1 MLQPPLQGVVIR
13 AFGSGIFDTSCSGLT
28 FLFLGNAPQLPA
40 FLSLIEEANQRGI
53 IVVVCSQCIMGNVDM
68 GRYAT
73 GSALRRTG
81 AIGTLDMTLEATGTR
96 GSYRWLPC

>member
-1 MLQPPLQGVVIR
+1 MLQPPLQGIVIR
-13 AFGSGIFDTSCSGLT
+13 AFGSGILSSPARRDVLP
-28 FLFLGNAPQLPA
+28 LGNAPQQPA
-40 FLSLIEEANQRGI
+40 FLSLIEEANRRGI
-53 IVVVCSQCIMGNVDM
+53 VVVVCSQCIMGNVDM

-96 GSYRWLPC
+96 CSRRWTSL